1 MEEKIIIIDK
11 LSINCR
17 FFGGNDK
24 PAVLVLHGWGVG
36 SEAWVEAAVMLA
48 QKDYRVIVPDMPG
61 FGKSAVPDKPWTVDD
76 YVGWTKEFAD
86 KLGLDSF
93 VLMGHSFG
101 GQVAAKFC
109 TICPK
114 RVDKLVLCAAAV
126 VRKPRLGSRQI
137 LAKYLAKTKII
148 FQNIPFGI
156 YPVLR
161 KIVYRIAG
169 TRDYAQLQGVMA
181 QTFLNV
187 VGESVI
193 ESAKRIKTLTL
204 IVWGDKDRETPI
216 EDAHGINKAIAGS
229 RLEIIPGA
237 GHKLHRTHP
246 QELAK
251 IICQFLMSNIK
262 IQMSNKAQNQNV

>member
-1 MEEKIIIIDK
+1 MEERKIIIDR
-11 LSINCR
+11 LSINCK

-36 SEAWVEAAVMLA
+36 SDAWVEAAVLLA
-48 QKDYRVIVPDMPG
+48 QENCRVIVPDMPG
-61 FGKSAVPDKPWTVDD
+61 FGKSEVPGKPWTVDD
-76 YVGWTKEFAD
+76 YVEWIKEFTD
-86 KLGLDSF
+86 KLGMNRLI
-93 VLMGHSFG
+93 LIGHSFG
-101 GQVAAKFC
+101 GQVATKFAAKHQNE
-109 TICPK
+109 INA
-114 RVDKLVLCAAAV
+114 LILCAAAV
-126 VRKPRLGSRQI
+126 IRKPRLGSRQI

-193 ESAKRIKTLTL
+193 ESAKRIKTPTL
-204 IVWGDKDRETPI
+204 IVWGDKDRETPT
-216 EDAHGINKAIAGS
+216 EDAREINNAIAGS
-229 RLEIIPGA
+229 RLEIIPDA
-237 GHKLHRTHP
+237 GHKLHRTHA
-246 QELAK
+246 QILAEK
-251 IICQFLMSNIK
+251 IINFLK
-262 IQMSNKAQNQNV
+262 L

>member
-1 MEEKIIIIDK
+1 MFEYKILINNFLVNHKIFGASFDK
-11 LSINCR
+11 ALAGVPI
-17 FFGGNDK
+17 
-24 PAVLVLHGWGVG
+24 LVLHGWGVG
-36 SEAWVEAAVMLA
+36 SESWVGVAELMA
-48 QKDYRVIVPDMPG
+48 KEGYRVIVPDMPG
-61 FGKSAVPDKPWTVDD
+61 FGKSAVPEKPWTVDD
-76 YVGWTKEFAD
+76 YVEWVKDFAD
-86 KLGLDSF
+86 KLEMDGFILI
-93 VLMGHSFG
+93 GHSFG

-109 TICPK
+109 AICPK
-114 RVDKLVLCAAAV
+114 KVDKLVLCAAAV

-193 ESAKRIKTLTL
+193 ESAKRIKTPTL
-204 IVWGDKDRETPI
+204 IVWGDKDRETPT
-216 EDAHGINKAIAGS
+216 EDAREINNAIAGS
-229 RLEIIPGA
+229 RLEIIPDA
-237 GHKLHRTHP
+237 GHKLHRTHA
-246 QELAK
+246 QILAEK
-251 IICQFLMSNIK
+251 IINFLK
-262 IQMSNKAQNQNV
+262 L

>member
-1 MEEKIIIIDK
+1 MFEYKILINNFLVNHKIFGASFDK
-11 LSINCR
+11 ALAGVPI
-17 FFGGNDK
+17 
-24 PAVLVLHGWGVG
+24 LVLHGWGVG
-36 SEAWVEAAVMLA
+36 SESWVGVAELMA
-48 QKDYRVIVPDMPG
+48 KEGYRVIVPDMPG
-61 FGKSAVPDKPWTVDD
+61 FGKSAVPEKPWTVDD
-76 YVGWTKEFAD
+76 YVEWVKDFAD
-86 KLGLDSF
+86 KLEMDGFILI
-93 VLMGHSFG
+93 GHSFG

-109 TICPK
+109 AICPK
-114 RVDKLVLCAAAV
+114 KVDKLVLCAAAV

-193 ESAKRIKTLTL
+193 ESARQIKTPTL

-216 EDAHGINKAIAGS
+216 EDAHEINKAIAGS

-237 GHKLHRTHP
+237 GHKLHRTHA
-246 QELAK
+246 QILAEK
-251 IICQFLMSNIK
+251 IINFLK
-262 IQMSNKAQNQNV
+262 L

>member
-1 MEEKIIIIDK
+1 MFEYKILINNFLVNHKIFGASFDK
-11 LSINCR
+11 ALAGVPI
-17 FFGGNDK
+17 
-24 PAVLVLHGWGVG
+24 LVLHGWGVG
-36 SEAWVEAAVMLA
+36 SESWVGVAELMA
-48 QKDYRVIVPDMPG
+48 KEGYRVIVPDMPG
-61 FGKSAVPDKPWTVDD
+61 FGKSAVPEKPWTVDD
-76 YVGWTKEFAD
+76 YVEWVKDFAD
-86 KLGLDSF
+86 KLEMDGFILI
-93 VLMGHSFG
+93 GHSFG

-109 TICPK
+109 AICPK
-114 RVDKLVLCAAAV
+114 KVDKLVLCAAAV

-187 VGESVI
+187 VGESVLG
-193 ESAKRIKTLTL
+193 EARKIKTPTL
-204 IVWGDKDRETPI
+204 IIWGDKDRETPI
-216 EDAHGINKAIAGS
+216 EDAREINNAIAGS

-237 GHKLHRTHP
+237 GHKLHRTHA
-246 QELAK
+246 QILAEK
-251 IICQFLMSNIK
+251 IINFLK
-262 IQMSNKAQNQNV
+262 L

>member
-1 MEEKIIIIDK
+1 MFEYKILINNFLVNHKIFGASFDK
-11 LSINCR
+11 ALAGVPI
-17 FFGGNDK
+17 
-24 PAVLVLHGWGVG
+24 LVLHGWGVG
-36 SEAWVEAAVMLA
+36 SESWVGVAELMA
-48 QKDYRVIVPDMPG
+48 KEGYRVIVPDMPG
-61 FGKSAVPDKPWTVDD
+61 FGKSAVPEKPWTVDD
-76 YVGWTKEFAD
+76 YVEWVKDFAD
-86 KLGLDSF
+86 KLEMDGFILI
-93 VLMGHSFG
+93 GHSFG

-109 TICPK
+109 AICPK
-114 RVDKLVLCAAAV
+114 KVDKLVLCAAAV

-204 IVWGDKDRETPI
+204 IVWGDKDRETPT
-216 EDAHGINKAIAGS
+216 EDAREVNKAIAGS
-229 RLEIIPGA
+229 RLEIIPDA
-237 GHKLHRTHP
+237 GHKLHRTHA
-246 QELAK
+246 QILAEK
-251 IICQFLMSNIK
+251 IINFLK
-262 IQMSNKAQNQNV
+262 L

>member
-1 MEEKIIIIDK
+1 MFEYKILINNFLVNHKIFGASFDK
-11 LSINCR
+11 ALAGVPI
-17 FFGGNDK
+17 
-24 PAVLVLHGWGVG
+24 LVLHGWGVG
-36 SEAWVEAAVMLA
+36 SESWVGVAELMA
-48 QKDYRVIVPDMPG
+48 KEGYRVIVPDMPG
-61 FGKSAVPDKPWTVDD
+61 FGKSAVPEKPWTVDD
-76 YVGWTKEFAD
+76 YVEWVKDFAD
-86 KLGLDSF
+86 KLEMDGFILI
-93 VLMGHSFG
+93 GHSFG

-109 TICPK
+109 AICPK

-126 VRKPRLGSRQI
+126 VRKPRLGSRQ
-137 LAKYLAKTKII
+137 LVAKYLAKTKII

-204 IVWGDKDRETPI
+204 IVWGDKDRETPT
-216 EDAHGINKAIAGS
+216 EDAREINNAIAGS
-229 RLEIIPGA
+229 RLEIIPDA
-237 GHKLHRTHP
+237 GHKLHRTHA
-246 QELAK
+246 QILAEK
-251 IICQFLMSNIK
+251 IINFLK
-262 IQMSNKAQNQNV
+262 L

>member
-1 MEEKIIIIDK
+1 MEERIIIIDQ

-24 PAVLVLHGWGVG
+24 SAVLVLHGWGVG
-36 SEAWVEAAVMLA
+36 SEAWAEAAVMLA

-61 FGKSAVPDKPWTVDD
+61 FGKSEVPPRAWSAND
-76 YVGWTKEFAD
+76 YVEWVEKFCAELNLD
-86 KLGLDSF
+86 KFILL
-93 VLMGHSFG
+93 GHSFG

-109 TICPK
+109 AICPK

-187 VGESVI
+187 VGENVI
-193 ESAKRIKTLTL
+193 ESARQIKTPTL

-216 EDAHGINKAIAGS
+216 EDAHEINKAIAGS

-251 IICQFLMSNIK
+251 IICQFLMPNIK

>member
-1 MEEKIIIIDK
+1 MFEYKILINNFLVNHKIFGASFDK
-11 LSINCR
+11 ALAGVPI
-17 FFGGNDK
+17 
-24 PAVLVLHGWGVG
+24 LVLHGWGVG
-36 SEAWVEAAVMLA
+36 SESWVGVAELMA
-48 QKDYRVIVPDMPG
+48 KEGYRVIVPDMPG
-61 FGKSAVPDKPWTVDD
+61 FGKSAVPEKPWTVDD
-76 YVGWTKEFAD
+76 YVEWVKDFAD
-86 KLGLDSF
+86 KLEMDGFILI
-93 VLMGHSFG
+93 GHSFG

-109 TICPK
+109 AICPK
-114 RVDKLVLCAAAV
+114 KVDKLVLCAAAV

-187 VGESVI
+187 AGESVI

-204 IVWGDKDRETPI
+204 IVWGDKDRETPT
-216 EDAHGINKAIAGS
+216 EDAREINNAIAGS
-229 RLEIIPGA
+229 RLEIIPDA
-237 GHKLHRTHP
+237 GHKLHRTHA
-246 QELAK
+246 QILAEK
-251 IICQFLMSNIK
+251 IINFLK
-262 IQMSNKAQNQNV
+262 L